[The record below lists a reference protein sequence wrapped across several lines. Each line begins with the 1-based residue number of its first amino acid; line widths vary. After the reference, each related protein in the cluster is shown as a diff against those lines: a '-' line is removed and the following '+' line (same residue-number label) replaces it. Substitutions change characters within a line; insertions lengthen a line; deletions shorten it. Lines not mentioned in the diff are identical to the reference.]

1 MVFPGA
7 AVGDQSLSG
16 RPPDDPFSLRV
27 YGERQV
33 IGDICR

>member
-1 MVFPGA
+1 MVLPGN
-7 AVGDQSLSG
+7 GGRDQSLSG
-16 RPPDDPFSLRV
+16 RPSDDPFSLRV